1 VTAADPPG
9 GHFGDA
15 ASWAAGWRRQST
27 ASAAIYGLVV
37 SAAVMAAA
45 GEHGT
50 VFDVVTSVVVTVLI
64 YWIAEAFSEVLG
76 QQVATAEPMGR
87 GATLVLLRQRW
98 ALVEASYAPLVVVVA
113 VRVLG
118 GSTDAAINA
127 GLLTATVMLAGFGW
141 VAASRRGSAGFMRV
155 ATALLSASFGV
166 VMIALKALL
175 H

>member
-1 VTAADPPG
+1 MDLK
-9 GHFGDA
+9 D
-15 ASWAAGWRRQST
+15 
-27 ASAAIYGLVV
+27 
-37 SAAVMAAA
+37 
-45 GEHGT
+45 
-50 VFDVVTSVVVTVLI
+50 
-64 YWIAEAFSEVLG
+64 
-76 QQVATAEPMGR
+76 
-87 GATLVLLRQRW
+87 ATLVLLRQRW